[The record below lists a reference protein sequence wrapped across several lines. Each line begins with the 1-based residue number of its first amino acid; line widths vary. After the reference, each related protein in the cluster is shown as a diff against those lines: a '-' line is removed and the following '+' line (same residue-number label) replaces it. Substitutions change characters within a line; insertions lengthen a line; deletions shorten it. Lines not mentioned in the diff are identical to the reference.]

1 MIFVQFSLL
10 LDSFMSTVYLKS
22 EDILLLQPLKST
34 QHFQHHPAVLSS
46 SLLSGPYR
54 SKLSPFSKPLINR
67 PSPRKSS
74 TTDPAFSAPMM
85 GYTESKH
92 IAEHTHAYI
101 RQQTLSALP
110 PPSAEYARLHAG
122 PVLEGSTVVWNE

>member
-1 MIFVQFSLL
+1 
-10 LDSFMSTVYLKS
+10 MSTVYLKS
-22 EDILLLQPLKST
+22 EDILLLLPLKST
-34 QHFQHHPAVLSS
+34 QRFQHHPAVLSS

-74 TTDPAFSAPMM
+74 TTDPAFSALMM

-101 RQQTLSALP
+101 RQQLSRHSRLRLQNLPGYTQALCLKAAP
-110 PPSAEYARLHAG
+110 WYGTNKAE
-122 PVLEGSTVVWNE
+122 